1 MDWFEE
7 YMKQL
12 DAEAEE
18 RRRKA
23 QQEEEEEEEEERR
36 RKVQQEAWVECDHEF
51 FDNDDDD

>member
-23 QQEEEEEEEEERR
+23 QQKEEEEEERR

-51 FDNDDDD
+51 F